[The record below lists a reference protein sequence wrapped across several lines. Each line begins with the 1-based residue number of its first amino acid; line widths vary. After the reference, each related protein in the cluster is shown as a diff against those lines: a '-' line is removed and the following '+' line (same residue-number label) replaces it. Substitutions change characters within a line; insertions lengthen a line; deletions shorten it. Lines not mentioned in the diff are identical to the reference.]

1 MTIPCHRV
9 APAARLY
16 GGMLATLL
24 DRLLQFL
31 EPLYASFGYLVIV
44 VGAFFERSIFVGL
57 IVPGDVILALGGVY
71 ASQGKLSV
79 VAVATLGAL
88 AALAGES
95 TGYWLGRT
103 QGVKLIRRLPYLNRF
118 ERRLG
123 EAEAFF
129 AKRGGWTVAIG
140 RYATAAGAFVP
151 FVAGVSRMSYPRF
164 LLFDVPA
171 VIVWAVAITWF
182 GYAFGNHLELI
193 DKVLSRFG
201 LTILVLL
208 VAFFAG
214 RWLLRRFRGARR
226 TGEAEAGTRS
236 GPDDRDA
243 A

>member
-1 MTIPCHRV
+1 
-9 APAARLY
+9 
-16 GGMLATLL
+16 MLATLL
-24 DRLLQFL
+24 DRLLQLL
-31 EPLYASFGYLVIV
+31 EPLYANYGYLIIV

-79 VAVATLGAL
+79 VAVATIGAL
-88 AALAGES
+88 AALCGES

-103 QGVKLIRRLPYLNRF
+103 QGVKLLRQLPYLNRF

-151 FVAGVSRMSYPRF
+151 FVAGLSKMSYPRF

-182 GYAFGNHLELI
+182 GYAFGNHLEFI

-201 LTILVLL
+201 LTILILL
-208 VAFFAG
+208 VVFFGG
-214 RWLLRRFRGARR
+214 RWVYTRLRARR
-226 TGEAEAGTRS
+226 AGTEAESGA
-236 GPDDRDA
+236 GPDDADRA
-243 A
+243 